1 MAKAQVIAVSTAK
14 GGTGKTAISLQL
26 AGQLARRE
34 RVVLV
39 DLDVQADCTSGL
51 GIRDTDPRNDHGASL
66 LNALRD
72 GTELTT
78 VSTRREA
85 PGHDG
90 PVVFERER
98 LRLVPGGEEMA
109 KFLPWA
115 TAKSTPD
122 NELSKALE
130 PLRETAEWI
139 ILDCPPTDT
148 WTQRQAL
155 CAADWLIVPVS
166 DDHDE
171 LRGLKNIMKVVD
183 GLAEKSRV
191 KLLGVVLAR
200 MPASAKL
207 AIQETRE
214 QALEM
219 LQGTAPILSPVIR
232 ESVEF
237 GRAKGL
243 GLTVGEYGEW
253 VTAVDG
259 MTAARPTRGLAYDY
273 SVLTDSVVAECTKHR
288 T

>member
-1 MAKAQVIAVSTAK
+1 MTKAQIIAVATAK

-26 AGQLARRE
+26 AGQLAKRE

-51 GIRDTDPRNDHGASL
+51 GIRGADPRNDHGASL

-122 NELSKALE
+122 NELSKAIK
-130 PLRETAEWI
+130 PLMKTAEWI
-139 ILDCPPTDT
+139 VLDCPPTDT

-155 CAADWLIVPVS
+155 CAADWLIVPVG
-166 DDHDE
+166 DDLDE

-183 GLAEKSRV
+183 DLAGKSHV

-207 AIQETRE
+207 VLQDTKE

-232 ESVEF
+232 RSIQF
-237 GRAKGL
+237 GKAKGL
-243 GLTVGEYGEW
+243 GLTVGEYAEW
-253 VTAVDG
+253 LTAVDG
-259 MTAARPTRGLAYDY
+259 MTAAKPTRGLAYDY
-273 SVLTDSVVAECTKHR
+273 MVLTDSVVAECTKRR